1 MHIPKHI
8 SKIERQVQ
16 THATSKIHTYKYWN
30 KYNKVKLVW
39 EHSLD
44 RISRSYKDKI
54 LQGSENTLESMHMYK
69 NADFI
74 IFFNS
79 PYTV

>member
-1 MHIPKHI
+1 MYTPKHI

-16 THATSKIHTYKYWN
+16 MHATSKINTYKYWN

-44 RISRSYKDKI
+44 KINRSYKDKI
-54 LQGSENTLESMHMYK
+54 LQRSENTLESMNMYK

-74 IFFNS
+74 IFLS
-79 PYTV
+79 PYSLE

>member
-1 MHIPKHI
+1 MY
-8 SKIERQVQ
+8 
-16 THATSKIHTYKYWN
+16 ATSKINTYKYWN

-44 RISRSYKDKI
+44 KINRFYKDKI
-54 LQGSENTLESMHMYK
+54 LQGSENTLESMNMYK

-74 IFFNS
+74 IFLS
-79 PYTV
+79 PYSLE